1 MIFGSLYRYIYYHT
15 PLIKKKNLTLV
26 SISNLRKGHYVHIN
40 NTFSLSPTAV
50 EVQQKILLNSIH
62 SQYVAIL
69 ALPNAL

>member
-15 PLIKKKNLTLV
+15 PLTKKKTLTLV
-26 SISNLRKGHYVHIN
+26 SISNLRKGHFEHIN

-50 EVQQKILLNSIH
+50 KVQKKILLNSIH

-69 ALPNAL
+69 TLPNAL

>member
-1 MIFGSLYRYIYYHT
+1 M
-15 PLIKKKNLTLV
+15 
-26 SISNLRKGHYVHIN
+26 SISNLREGHYVHIN

-50 EVQQKILLNSIH
+50 EVQQKILLNSLH